1 MSRTVWSRWTILLL
15 ALLAS
20 VASPT
25 LAVAHGMAH
34 AHAAEG
40 HHGEDHSNRDGDG
53 DGDGTALTE
62 QDHGHRHAH
71 ARVEP
76 AATGRQDVRH
86 GLEAPVISA
95 PAALVP
101 PLLSHARPPRSRWD
115 AVALARPAPD
125 TGPPPALRAPPTC

>member
-1 MSRTVWSRWTILLL
+1 VSRTVWSRWIILLL

-40 HHGEDHSNRDGDG
+40 HHGEDHSNR